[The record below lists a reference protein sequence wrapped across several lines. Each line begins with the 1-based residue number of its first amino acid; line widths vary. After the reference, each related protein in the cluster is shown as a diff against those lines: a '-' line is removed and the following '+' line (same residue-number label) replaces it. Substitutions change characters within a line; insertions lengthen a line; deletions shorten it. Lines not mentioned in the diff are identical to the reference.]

1 MKQLKFILIFM
12 MLPALTSA
20 GASIDTFLKFK
31 ENVRQSLRLEST
43 VSLPDTAFIDMANR
57 ALLRTSVDW
66 GGVESRIRIIT
77 VARQE
82 FYALPDT
89 LVEILT
95 QTTINNSVTKQLKQM
110 LPHFLEDL
118 GYATKLPSTTADPD
132 AVPLAYTYIDDT
144 LQFIPVPTKADDTM
158 WFYAFMEHEVLSA
171 DADSIR
177 MRPAFTD
184 VAVYKC
190 CQFVLESLDM
200 KEDAA
205 YYEALYDKYGLK
217 TRQKY
222 LKRLDILP
230 GISQ

>member
-12 MLPALTSA
+12 MLPALTYA

-43 VSLPDTAFIDMANR
+43 VSLPDTAFTDFANR
-57 ALLRTSVDW
+57 ALLRTSVDF
-66 GGVESRIRIIT
+66 GGVESRFSITT

-82 FYALPDT
+82 FYGLPDT

-95 QTTINNSVTKQLKQM
+95 QTTITNDVTKQLKQM

-118 GYATKLPSTTADPD
+118 GYSTALPASSADKD
-132 AVPLAYTYIDDT
+132 AVALAYTYLDDT
-144 LQFIPVPTKADDTM
+144 LQLIPIPVKVDVI

-171 DADSIR
+171 DGDSIR

-190 CQFVLESLDM
+190 CQLVLESLDM
-200 KEDAA
+200 KEDAV

-230 GISQ
+230 GVSQ